1 MRKILFFF
9 CIPLLMIAVIAR
21 GNVPEKGGREASY
34 PYIIKGIITDE
45 HNAPLPGASVKVLGT
60 SFGAGSDS
68 QGEFIIR
75 MENTTQRTLNVS
87 FVGYQPQEITITPS
101 LSPAPL
107 YIRLQPSSNQL
118 NEVVVTGTFIEK
130 PLKEVPVLTR
140 IITQKEIQALN
151 PMSIENLLQYEL
163 PGLQIGYNSMSQLP
177 EITYQGMG
185 GEYILFLIDG
195 ERVSGEG
202 ADHNVDFTRFNIDD
216 IERIEVIKGSQSTL
230 YGSNALGG
238 VINIITKTAD
248 RPFTG
253 NLSARYAGTDGQKY
267 TVSAGARK
275 NRLTSYTSLTWRQRD
290 TYCIEDG
297 GESSETGGVRSS
309 TVYGYNIWNVSQ
321 KLGYTCNEHL
331 SVDLK
336 GSFYHNQRDL
346 MAGKLYQ
353 DYFIDYSVGGKIK
366 YLPREGQQLTL
377 SYTYDNYKKDKDY
390 LKSDKRSTD
399 YRNITQT
406 PRLDYT
412 GKFGNH
418 TVSIGFE
425 GNMEYLKHYM
435 LKDSSHVA
443 NKAYSFYIQEDW
455 QLHEQLNL
463 IIGLRS
469 DYHEKYHLHLTPKLS
484 ALWHPAPW
492 LTLRGGYSQGFRS
505 PSLKELYQEYDMGG
519 LGIMMLYGNPDLQPE
534 TSHQYSLS
542 AEFTQGG
549 LNVSVSASHNRFHH
563 KIALLP
569 LNDGTRNQRYENAD
583 RSRTTGI
590 ESIVRYSFGQGIV
603 LTGSYAYTD
612 DYQEIDG
619 KNTSFVRPHSVTFN
633 AMYHRKFGQVGINC
647 SLNGQW
653 YSRLET
659 YSFSSTKD
667 DYTLFSFDP
676 RLVCSLNMGAT
687 LPRGISLNL
696 GIDNL
701 LNHKDK
707 AADSSIQVPQRG
719 ISLVG
724 TLQINLADMWKL

>member
-60 SFGAGSDS
+60 TFGAGSDS

-253 NLSARYAGTDGQKY
+253 NLYR
-267 TVSAGARK
+267 RCC
-275 NRLTSYTSLTWRQRD
+275 
-290 TYCIEDG
+290 TYPD
-297 GESSETGGVRSS
+297 
-309 TVYGYNIWNVSQ
+309 
-321 KLGYTCNEHL
+321 
-331 SVDLK
+331 
-336 GSFYHNQRDL
+336 
-346 MAGKLYQ
+346 
-353 DYFIDYSVGGKIK
+353 
-366 YLPREGQQLTL
+366 P
-377 SYTYDNYKKDKDY
+377 
-390 LKSDKRSTD
+390 
-399 YRNITQT
+399 
-406 PRLDYT
+406 
-412 GKFGNH
+412 
-418 TVSIGFE
+418 
-425 GNMEYLKHYM
+425 
-435 LKDSSHVA
+435 
-443 NKAYSFYIQEDW
+443 
-455 QLHEQLNL
+455 
-463 IIGLRS
+463 
-469 DYHEKYHLHLTPKLS
+469 
-484 ALWHPAPW
+484 LW
-492 LTLRGGYSQGFRS
+492 
-505 PSLKELYQEYDMGG
+505 
-519 LGIMMLYGNPDLQPE
+519 
-534 TSHQYSLS
+534 
-542 AEFTQGG
+542 
-549 LNVSVSASHNRFHH
+549 
-563 KIALLP
+563 
-569 LNDGTRNQRYENAD
+569 
-583 RSRTTGI
+583 
-590 ESIVRYSFGQGIV
+590 
-603 LTGSYAYTD
+603 
-612 DYQEIDG
+612 
-619 KNTSFVRPHSVTFN
+619 
-633 AMYHRKFGQVGINC
+633 
-647 SLNGQW
+647 
-653 YSRLET
+653 
-659 YSFSSTKD
+659 
-667 DYTLFSFDP
+667 
-676 RLVCSLNMGAT
+676 
-687 LPRGISLNL
+687 
-696 GIDNL
+696 
-701 LNHKDK
+701 
-707 AADSSIQVPQRG
+707 
-719 ISLVG
+719 
-724 TLQINLADMWKL
+724 

>member
-1 MRKILFFF
+1 MRKILFIF

-60 SFGAGSDS
+60 TFGAGSDS

-185 GEYILFLIDG
+185 GEYVLFLIDG

-238 VINIITKTAD
+238 VINIITKAAD

-267 TVSAGARK
+267 TVSAGTKK

-290 TYCIEDG
+290 TYHIEDSE
-297 GESSETGGVRSS
+297 ESSETGGVRSS

-321 KLGYTCNEHL
+321 KLGYTCNERL

-353 DYFIDYSVGGKIK
+353 DYFIDYSAGGKIK

-633 AMYHRKFGQVGINC
+633 AMYHRKFGKVGVNC